1 MDDKTPISAYI
12 ASSPLSFLVGL
23 TSFLSCCSPL
33 RDYPTIPSSTTSTGP
48 AHNLF
53 RLCTRPASS
62 PRRVSRTFI
71 NRQAHSLTLTSSQHL
86 PISHAHR
93 PNHRHH
99 IPTIAPHGNRRETRV
114 LLYHAAN
121 RPQHATG
128 PLSPHA
134 ATTDAYASEYNANA
148 ATHATHADAIYIPDC
163 CSSRESPG
171 SCCAGRL
178 PRLSPESSY
187 ED

>member
-12 ASSPLSFLVGL
+12 TSSPLSFLVGL
-23 TSFLSCCSPL
+23 TPSTSCCSPL
-33 RDYPTIPSSTTSTGP
+33 RAYPTVPSPTTSTGP
-48 AHNLF
+48 AHHVL
-53 RLCTRPASS
+53 RLCTRPTSG
-62 PRRVSRTFI
+62 PRRVSRTTI
-71 NRQAHSLTLTSSQHL
+71 NLEAHTSTLTSSQHL

-114 LLYHAAN
+114 LLCHAAH
-121 RPQHATG
+121 RPQHAAG
-128 PLSPHA
+128 PISSYAAA
-134 ATTDAYASEYNANA
+134 ATGAYASKYNAHA
-148 ATHATHADAIYIPDC
+148 ATHAAAIYIPDR
-163 CSSRESPG
+163 CSSGKSSG

-187 ED
+187 EN

>member
-23 TSFLSCCSPL
+23 TPFVSCCSSL
-33 RDYPTIPSSTTSTGP
+33 RDYPTISSPTTSTGS
-48 AHNLF
+48 AHHLLW
-53 RLCTRPASS
+53 LCTRPTSS
-62 PRRVSRTFI
+62 TRRVSRTSI
-71 NRQAHSLTLTSSQHL
+71 NHQALSSMLIFSQHL

-99 IPTIAPHGNRRETRV
+99 IPTIAPHGNGRETRV
-114 LLYHAAN
+114 LRCRAAR
-121 RPQHATG
+121 RPQYAAV
-128 PLSPHA
+128 SSHA
-134 ATTDAYASEYNANA
+134 ATTDAYASEHNAHA
-148 ATHATHADAIYIPDC
+148 ATHADAIYIPDR
-163 CSSRESPG
+163 CSSRKPPG

-187 ED
+187 KD